1 MSWLE
6 RFRQF
11 VLRTEERANTLEY
24 SVLDELHDAE
34 DAIDERT
41 GGRFYDTREDLDERS
56 EHLLE
61 RLGLDEE
68 DDAVADDGEPAPDPK
83 P

>member
-1 MSWLE
+1 MGWLN

-11 VLRTEERANTLEY
+11 VWRTEERANTLEY
-24 SVLDELHDAE
+24 AVLDELHEAE
-34 DAIDERT
+34 DAIDQRT
-41 GGRFYDTREDLDERS
+41 RGRFYDTREDLVERS

-68 DDAVADDGEPAPDPK
+68 DAVADGGEQAPDPK
-83 P
+83 Q